1 MVQVLGLEELTAER
15 AACQNPTG
23 LDTKGLKESVD
34 VVRDVFVAA
43 NCAAGEAGLLNQQD
57 ASRVKIR
64 GHQNAEHCS

>member
-1 MVQVLGLEELTAER
+1 MPDAGK
-15 AACQNPTG
+15 NPTV
-23 LDTKGLKESVD
+23 LDTKSLKESVD
-34 VVRDVFVAA
+34 VAQDVFMAA

>member
-1 MVQVLGLEELTAER
+1 MV
-15 AACQNPTG
+15 

-43 NCAAGEAGLLNQQD
+43 NGAAGEAGRLNQQD

-64 GHQNAEHCS
+64 GRQNAEHCS